1 MPIILYG
8 TFFTITQDN
17 VSTSLAYAGNLV
29 GDFLPL
35 LLVIVGISIG
45 VFVVGKIAHLF

>member
-1 MPIILYG
+1 MIPIFLG
-8 TFFTITQDN
+8 TFFTITQND
-17 VSTSLAYAGNLV
+17 VSSSLGYAGSLV

-45 VFVVGKIAHLF
+45 IFVVGKITHLF